1 MLLIQYISEVTTI
14 SSLPEIVAHIQSMQ
28 VFMCLNVLN
37 SAYFT
42 INRSFGQINQ
52 GCNDA
57 WYYLNVYGVL
67 ILTRKI
73 NKFHLSKILKAVRS
87 ITVRMDIFLLN
98 RITIAGFPSTARFG
112 DVPFRTLDN
121 PV

>member
-14 SSLPEIVAHIQSMQ
+14 LSLTEIAAYMQSMQ

-37 SAYFT
+37 SALFT
-42 INRSFGQINQ
+42 INRSFKQINN

-57 WYYLNVYGVL
+57 WYYLSGYEVL

-98 RITIAGFPSTARFG
+98 RITIAGFPSTARLG
-112 DVPFRTLDN
+112 DVPFRTLDD

>member
-1 MLLIQYISEVTTI
+1 MLLIHFISEVVTI
-14 SSLPEIVAHIQSMQ
+14 SSLTEIAAYMQ
-28 VFMCLNVLN
+28 TMQLFMRLNVLN

-87 ITVRMDIFLLN
+87 ITVR
-98 RITIAGFPSTARFG
+98 ITIAGFPSTARFG
-112 DVPFRTLDN
+112 DVPFRTLDD
-121 PV
+121 PA